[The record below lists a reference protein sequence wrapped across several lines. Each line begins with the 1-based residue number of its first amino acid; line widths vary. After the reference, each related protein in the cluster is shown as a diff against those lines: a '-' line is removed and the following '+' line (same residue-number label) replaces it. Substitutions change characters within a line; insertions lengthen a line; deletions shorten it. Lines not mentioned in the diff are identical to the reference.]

1 MKKRTRKL
9 AALALTIGLLLSAG
23 CEASGQG
30 SVDTADNKNSTAD
43 ASVTETSTDPAEKI
57 VVRIG
62 EMRLQYP
69 IKAADALGFF
79 DDAFGDN
86 VEVEVY
92 TFGSGPELIEALA
105 AGEIDLTGSFGST
118 PVVAG
123 IANGYPITVI
133 NGTTTRV
140 DGPLNTHA
148 IVASIDS
155 GIDSVEDIAGHSFGL
170 KIGSQEYTA
179 FDVILNKHGLS
190 ENDYELASLSNADA
204 YTTLL
209 AGSVDVAVTC
219 EPYISKL
226 VDSGDYKTI
235 AWISEYN
242 GGGGLQVANSDFAA
256 EHPDLVADFLKV
268 YIETKIWTH
277 SSEENE
283 EEVLQVVADQ
293 IGLEPDDVSA
303 AFNDD
308 NVYYGLQE
316 EDIQII
322 QDNIPYL
329 VEQGTIL
336 KEVQL
341 SDYVDYSFLEEAG
354 YKDYYLQF
362 LDSDSDSLAE

>member
-1 MKKRTRKL
+1 MKNRIKAL
-9 AALALTIGLLLSAG
+9 AAFVLAFGVLLSAG
-23 CEASGQG
+23 CEASEQVS
-30 SVDTADNKNSTAD
+30 SVPSDDRNG
-43 ASVTETSTDPAEKI
+43 SVTENAAETNTNPDEKV

-69 IKAADALGFF
+69 IKAAAALGYF

-92 TFGSGPELIEALA
+92 TFSSGPELIEALA

-118 PVVAG
+118 PIIAG

-148 IVASIDS
+148 IVTSVDS

-179 FDVILNKHGLS
+179 FDVILERHGLY
-190 ENDYELASLSNADA
+190 EGDYEIASLSNADA

-209 AGSVDVAVTC
+209 AGSVDAAVTC

-226 VDSGDYKTI
+226 VDSGDYKTV

-242 GGGGLQVANSDFAA
+242 GGGGLQIASSEFAE
-256 EHPDLVADFLKV
+256 EHPDIVADFLKV
-268 YIETKIWTH
+268 YVETKMWTH
-277 SSEENE
+277 ENEENE
-283 EEVLQVVADQ
+283 NTVLQIVADQ
-293 IGLEPDDVSA
+293 IGLEPEDVSA
-303 AFNDD
+303 AFADD

-329 VEQGTIL
+329 VEQGTVL
-336 KEVQL
+336 KEINL

-362 LDSDSDSLAE
+362 LDSDEE